1 MPIYQFNGYKP
12 VIKKTSFIHPT
23 ASVIGNVIIGNY
35 VYVGP
40 GAVIRGDWGEVII
53 EDGCNIQE
61 TCVIHMFPGT
71 KVWLKE
77 NAHIGHGAIIHG
89 ATIGTNCLI
98 GMNAVLMDD
107 AVVED
112 NSIIGALSF
121 VPTNTT
127 IPTKS
132 LAVGNPIKIIK
143 EVSDEMLEWKKTGT
157 ELYQK
162 LPADC
167 FESLEEC
174 EALTEVEENRPKQQ
188 QVFKKWK

>member
-23 ASVIGNVIIGNY
+23 ASVIGNVIIGNH

-167 FESLEEC
+167 FESMEEC
-174 EALTEVEENRPKQQ
+174 EALTEVEDNRPKQQ

>member
-77 NAHIGHGAIIHG
+77 NVHIGHGAIIHG

>member
-12 VIKKTSFIHPT
+12 VIKQTSFIHPT
-23 ASVIGNVIIGNY
+23 ASVIGNVIIGNH

-71 KVWLKE
+71 KVLLKE

-89 ATIGTNCLI
+89 ATIGINCLI
-98 GMNAVLMDD
+98 GMNSVIMDD

-121 VPTNTT
+121 VPSNTT

-132 LAVGNPIKIIK
+132 LAVGNPVKIIK
-143 EVSDEMLEWKKTGT
+143 QVSDEMLEWKKTGT

-162 LPADC
+162 LPTDC
-167 FESLEEC
+167 FDNLEEC

-188 QVFKKWK
+188 QVFKKWQ